1 MTAKEYLG
9 RLRSLEMRVSA
20 NAKEIESL
28 NDLATHITSA
38 INSDGVHVGGSTSDK
53 LGNCVA
59 RIVDLQRQIDA
70 DILLLEGMRCEI
82 IDQIDNVKNE
92 KHRELLRMRY
102 VSCMTFEEI
111 AVAMDQSYRHTTR
124 LHGHALRDF
133 AEKNSE
139 IFKKGQNS

>member
-28 NDLATHITSA
+28 NELATHITSA
-38 INSDGVHVGGSTSDK
+38 INSDGIHVTGSTSDK
-53 LGNCVA
+53 LGNCVT
-59 RIVDLQRQIDA
+59 RIIDLQRAIDS
-70 DILLLEGMRCEI
+70 DIIVLEGLRGEI
-82 IDQIDNVKNE
+82 ISQIDNVRND

-102 VSCMTFEEI
+102 VSGMTFEEI
-111 AVAMDQSYRHTTR
+111 AVEMDMSWRHIIR
-124 LHGHALRDF
+124 LHGYALKEF

-139 IFKKGQNS
+139 IFKKGQNL